1 MEVEGIGLDAVEVA
15 VGAELGLALVEVA
28 LGAGLAVELFDLVGV
43 DVEAVA
49 VVGLLVGSGEAAEDE
64 DVGRHG
70 EEAAALKTD
79 PVCVLLDLEV
89 ERVPGHALG
98 RPGQV

>member
-1 MEVEGIGLDAVEVA
+1 VEVEGIGLDAVEVA

-49 VVGLLVGSGEAAEDE
+49 VVGLLV
-64 DVGRHG
+64 
-70 EEAAALKTD
+70 
-79 PVCVLLDLEV
+79 
-89 ERVPGHALG
+89 
-98 RPGQV
+98 